1 MCSSDSSYAFGN
13 TYSNGAIVANYNN
26 RAKDAA
32 KSYGK
37 AFGLSRFG
45 LGGGAS
51 VSDSAN
57 NACPSRKF
65 VTGEKFWVTGITVHK
80 DGIMISTFSDPF
92 PDAQGNQVR
101 YYGEIKFPFQKRRR
115 AAGGRFCEDGLRGD
129 HGAACGQCR
138 PGQPGRGQGSQPAQ
152 AAAPAAAAPA
162 PMPVIAP
169 PPPPADTPPPTIALG
184 QTVDQVTASFG
195 QPTRIAKLGAK
206 TIYYYKDM
214 KVTFTNGKVSNVQ

>member
-13 TYSNGAIVANYNN
+13 TYSNGEIVANYNN

-65 VTGEKFWVTGITVHK
+65 VAGEKFWVTGITV
-80 DGIMISTFSDPF
+80 
-92 PDAQGNQVR
+92 
-101 YYGEIKFPFQKRRR
+101 RRT
-115 AAGGRFCEDGLRGD
+115 
-129 HGAACGQCR
+129 
-138 PGQPGRGQGSQPAQ
+138 GS
-152 AAAPAAAAPA
+152 
-162 PMPVIAP
+162 
-169 PPPPADTPPPTIALG
+169 
-184 QTVDQVTASFG
+184 
-195 QPTRIAKLGAK
+195 
-206 TIYYYKDM
+206 
-214 KVTFTNGKVSNVQ
+214 